1 MRNHFAGSQSLRN
14 HFVKKRLRDGRLTR
28 CHASPHPLLPTQTP
42 ARQSSRAQLQAQRPP
57 WTQLRARPPSQA
69 HPPSRMHPSVQELS
83 LARPSVQQLSW
94 AQRHSQARPS
104 ARQPSRTQLPIPAFR
119 SSCRTLH
126 HGEVSRRIS
135 CNTCLTPIW
144 IRFFSLAIVSPGVS
158 DACNG
163 RTMRTC
169 LHDFFTRFIPLFR
182 NTPFDYSCIVETIPN
197 EKRGHVLQPLRNRK
211 REHSEVLPPM
221 RKRAPSKRAIE

>member
-14 HFVKKRLRDGRLTR
+14 HFVKKRLRDGRLAR
-28 CHASPHPLLPTQTP
+28 HHAFPRPPLPTQTP
-42 ARQSSRAQLQAQRPP
+42 ARRPSQTGLRARRLPR
-57 WTQLRARPPSQA
+57 TKLRARPPSQA
-69 HPPSRMHPSVQELS
+69 HLPSRMHPSVQEPS
-83 LARPSVQQLSW
+83 RARPL
-94 AQRHSQARPS
+94 AQ
-104 ARQPSRTQLPIPAFR
+104 QPSRAQLPIPAFR
-119 SSCRTLH
+119 SSCRTSH
-126 HGEVSRRIS
+126 RGEASRRIS
-135 CNTCLTPIW
+135 CNTCLTLHLD
-144 IRFFSLAIVSPGVS
+144 SLLLLGIVSPDVS

-163 RTMRTC
+163 RTIRAC

>member
-1 MRNHFAGSQSLRN
+1 MRNHFARSQSLRN
-14 HFVKKRLRDGRLTR
+14 HFVKKRLRDGRLAR
-28 CHASPHPLLPTQTP
+28 RHASPRPLLPTQTP
-42 ARQSSRAQLQAQRPP
+42 ARQSSQAQLQVQRPP
-57 WTQLRARPPSQA
+57 WTQLRGWL
-69 HPPSRMHPSVQELS
+69 PSRALP
-83 LARPSVQQLSW
+83 LAQ
-94 AQRHSQARPS
+94 
-104 ARQPSRTQLPIPAFR
+104 QPSRAQLPLPAFR

-126 HGEVSRRIS
+126 HGEVSCRIS
-135 CNTCLTPIW
+135 CNTCLTLHLD
-144 IRFFSLAIVSPGVS
+144 SLLLLGIVSPGVS

-163 RTMRTC
+163 RTMRAC

>member
-1 MRNHFAGSQSLRN
+1 MQSHFARS
-14 HFVKKRLRDGRLTR
+14 RLTR
-28 CHASPHPLLPTQTP
+28 HRLTRHHSCPSPPLPTQTSTRRP
-42 ARQSSRAQLQAQRPP
+42 SQTGLRARRLPR
-57 WTQLRARPPSQA
+57 TKLRARPPSQA
-69 HPPSRMHPSVQELS
+69 HLPSRMHPSVQE
-83 LARPSVQQLSW
+83 
-94 AQRHSQARPS
+94 
-104 ARQPSRTQLPIPAFR
+104 PSRAQLPIPAFR

-135 CNTCLTPIW
+135 CNTCLTLHLD
-144 IRFFSLAIVSPGVS
+144 SLLLLGIVSPDVS

-163 RTMRTC
+163 RTMRAC

>member
-1 MRNHFAGSQSLRN
+1 MRNHFARSQSLRK
-14 HFVKKRLRDGRLTR
+14 HFVKERLRDDRLAR
-28 CHASPHPLLPTQTP
+28 HHASPHPLLPTQTP
-42 ARQSSRAQLQAQRPP
+42 ARQSSRAQLQVQRSP
-57 WTQLRARPPSQA
+57 WTQLRTRPPSQA
-69 HPPSRMHPSVQELS
+69 HLPSR
-83 LARPSVQQLSW
+83 ARPSAQQLSW
-94 AQRHSQARPS
+94 AQQYSQAMPS

-119 SSCRTLH
+119 SSCRTSH
-126 HGEVSRRIS
+126 RGEASRRIS
-135 CNTCLTPIW
+135 CNTCLTLH
-144 IRFFSLAIVSPGVS
+144 FDSLLLLGIVSPDVS

-163 RTMRTC
+163 RTMRAC

>member
-1 MRNHFAGSQSLRN
+1 MRNRFARSQSLRN
-14 HFVKKRLRDGRLTR
+14 HFVKKRLRDGRLAR
-28 CHASPHPLLPTQTP
+28 RHASLRPLLPTQTP
-42 ARQSSRAQLQAQRPP
+42 ARRSSQTGLRVRRLPR
-57 WTQLRARPPSQA
+57 TKLRARPPSQA
-69 HPPSRMHPSVQELS
+69 HLPSRMHPSIQEPS
-83 LARPSVQQLSW
+83 RARPSAQQLSW
-94 AQRHSQARPS
+94 AQRPS
-104 ARQPSRTQLPIPAFR
+104 RALPLAQQPSRAQLPLPAFR

-135 CNTCLTPIW
+135 CNTCLTLHLD
-144 IRFFSLAIVSPGVS
+144 SLLLLGIVSPGVS

>member
-1 MRNHFAGSQSLRN
+1 MRNRFARSQSLRN
-14 HFVKKRLRDGRLTR
+14 HFVKKRLRDGRLAR
-28 CHASPHPLLPTQTP
+28 NHASPRPLLPTQTP
-42 ARQSSRAQLQAQRPP
+42 ARRSSQ
-57 WTQLRARPPSQA
+57 TGLRARPPSQA
-69 HPPSRMHPSVQELS
+69 HLPSRMHPSIQEPS
-83 LARPSVQQLSW
+83 RARPSAQQLSW
-94 AQRHSQARPS
+94 AQRPS
-104 ARQPSRTQLPIPAFR
+104 RALPLAQQPSRAQLPLPAFR
-119 SSCRTLH
+119 SSCRTSH
-126 HGEVSRRIS
+126 RGEASRRIS
-135 CNTCLTPIW
+135 CNTCLTLHLD
-144 IRFFSLAIVSPGVS
+144 SLLLLGIVSPDVS

-163 RTMRTC
+163 RTMRAC